1 MMKKEEFLK
10 YEAAKIHELIA
21 ERYSGDI
28 EVRQAAVVK
37 MNDQK
42 LNGLSVSLDGN
53 NVCPT
58 IYLDDA
64 FEAYVNGTDPDRI
77 AEDIAIQAFDAGRM
91 APSADTLEQLPD
103 LSGKRLALRIL
114 EASRNREFLKDTP
127 YMEVGNGLVLVC
139 DVRIQENV
147 DGCFSTV
154 VNNNLLKVMGREKAD
169 VFRQALKEAWDTDRP
184 VLSSM
189 EAKLFGGD
197 EANLLDNPEPAASGM
212 YILTNT
218 SGIHGAAALFYP
230 DVQQRIS
237 EVLGENYYALPSSTE
252 EFIIVPQS
260 MGMGPKEFTVMVRDA
275 NRSVVEPGQILSDSV
290 LKYDRDSGVLH
301 DVTAGREQGSRVSER
316 MC

>member
-1 MMKKEEFLK
+1 MMNKQEFLK
-10 YEAAKIHELIA
+10 YETAKIHELIA
-21 ERYSGDI
+21 ERYNGEI

-64 FEAYVNGTDPDRI
+64 FEAYVNGTDSDSI
-77 AEDIAIQAFDAGRM
+77 AMDVALQAFDAGRM
-91 APSADTLEQLPD
+91 APSADTIEQLPD
-103 LSGKRLALRIL
+103 LSDKRLALRLL

-139 DVRIQENV
+139 DVRIQESS

-154 VNNNLLKVMGREKAD
+154 VNNNLLKVMGR
-169 VFRQALKEAWDTDRP
+169 
-184 VLSSM
+184 
-189 EAKLFGGD
+189 AKLFGGD
-197 EANLLDNPEPAASGM
+197 ETNLLDSPEHSASGM

-237 EVLGENYYALPSSTE
+237 EVLGEDYYALPSSTE

-260 MGMGPKEFTVMVRDA
+260 MGMGAKEFTAMVRDA
-275 NRSVVEPGQILSDSV
+275 NRSVVEPGQVLCDSV
-290 LKYDRDSGVLH
+290 LKYDRDAGMLH
-301 DVTAGREQGSRVSER
+301 DVTAGRELGSRVSER

>member
-64 FEAYVNGTDPDRI
+64 FEAYVNGTDPDSI
-77 AEDIAIQAFDAGRM
+77 AMDVALQAFDAGRM
-91 APSADTLEQLPD
+91 VPSADTIEQLPD
-103 LSGKRLALRIL
+103 LSDKRLALRLL

-139 DVRIQENV
+139 DVRIQESS

-169 VFRQALKEAWDTDRP
+169 VFRQALKEVWDTDRP

-189 EAKLFGGD
+189 EAKLFSGD
-197 EANLLDNPEPAASGM
+197 
-212 YILTNT
+212 
-218 SGIHGAAALFYP
+218 
-230 DVQQRIS
+230 
-237 EVLGENYYALPSSTE
+237 
-252 EFIIVPQS
+252 
-260 MGMGPKEFTVMVRDA
+260 
-275 NRSVVEPGQILSDSV
+275 
-290 LKYDRDSGVLH
+290 
-301 DVTAGREQGSRVSER
+301 
-316 MC
+316 

>member
-10 YEAAKIHELIA
+10 YEATKIHELIA

-64 FEAYVNGTDPDRI
+64 FETYVNGTDPDRI

-103 LSGKRLALRIL
+103 LSGKRLALRLL

-127 YMEVGNGLVLVC
+127 YMEAGKQWQIRQSGSRLPALQFEQ
-139 DVRIQENV
+139 RIWHE
-147 DGCFSTV
+147 
-154 VNNNLLKVMGREKAD
+154 KARMKREK
-169 VFRQALKEAWDTDRP
+169 
-184 VLSSM
+184 
-189 EAKLFGGD
+189 
-197 EANLLDNPEPAASGM
+197 
-212 YILTNT
+212 
-218 SGIHGAAALFYP
+218 
-230 DVQQRIS
+230 
-237 EVLGENYYALPSSTE
+237 
-252 EFIIVPQS
+252 
-260 MGMGPKEFTVMVRDA
+260 
-275 NRSVVEPGQILSDSV
+275 
-290 LKYDRDSGVLH
+290 LH
-301 DVTAGREQGSRVSER
+301 R
-316 MC
+316 

>member
-1 MMKKEEFLK
+1 MMNKQEFLK
-10 YEAAKIHELIA
+10 YEADKIHEVIA

-28 EVRQAAVVK
+28 EVRPATVVK

-42 LNGLSVSLDGN
+42 LNGLSISLDGN

-64 FEAYVNGTDPDRI
+64 FEAYENGADPDMI
-77 AEDIAIQAFDAGRM
+77 ANDVALQAFNAGRT
-91 APSADTLEQLPD
+91 ASSVDAVGNLPD
-103 LSGKRLALRIL
+103 LSDKRLALRLL

-139 DVRIQENV
+139 DVRIQENS

-154 VNNNLLKVMGREKAD
+154 VNNNLLKVMGRDKAD
-169 VFRQALKEAWDTDRP
+169 VFRQAVSEAWDTDRP

-197 EANLLDNPEPAASGM
+197 ETNLLDNPEPAASGM

-230 DVQQRIS
+230 DVQHRIS
-237 EVLGENYYALPSSTE
+237 EVLGEDYYALPSSTE

-260 MGMGPKEFTVMVRDA
+260 MGMGAKEFTAMVRDA
-275 NRSVVEPGQILSDSV
+275 NRSVVEPGQVLCDSV
-290 LKYDRDSGVLH
+290 LKYDRDAGMLH
-301 DVTAGREQGSRVSER
+301 DVTAGRELGSRVSER

>member
-1 MMKKEEFLK
+1 
-10 YEAAKIHELIA
+10 
-21 ERYSGDI
+21 
-28 EVRQAAVVK
+28 
-37 MNDQK
+37 
-42 LNGLSVSLDGN
+42 
-53 NVCPT
+53 
-58 IYLDDA
+58 
-64 FEAYVNGTDPDRI
+64 
-77 AEDIAIQAFDAGRM
+77 M

-103 LSGKRLALRIL
+103 LSGKHLALRLL

-139 DVRIQENV
+139 DVRIQESS

-154 VNNNLLKVMGREKAD
+154 VNNNLLKVMGREKSD

-189 EAKLFGGD
+189 EAKLFSGD
-197 EANLLDNPEPAASGM
+197 ETNLLDHPEPAASGM

-230 DVQQRIS
+230 DVQHRIS
-237 EVLGENYYALPSSTE
+237 EVLGEDYYALPSSTE

-260 MGMGPKEFTVMVRDA
+260 MGMGPKEFTAMVRDA
-275 NRSVVEPGQILSDSV
+275 NRSVVEPGQVLCDSV
-290 LKYDRDSGVLH
+290 LKYDRDAGMLH
-301 DVTAGREQGSRVSER
+301 DVTAGRELGSRVSER

>member
-1 MMKKEEFLK
+1 MKKEEFLK

>member
-1 MMKKEEFLK
+1 MMNKNEFLK
-10 YEAAKIHELIA
+10 YETAKIHELIA

-28 EVRQAAVVK
+28 EVRQAAVMK

-77 AEDIAIQAFDAGRM
+77 AEDIALQAFDAGRM

-103 LSGKRLALRIL
+103 LSGKRLALRLL

-139 DVRIQENV
+139 DVRIQENS

-237 EVLGENYYALPSSTE
+237 EVLGEDYYALPSSTE

-275 NRSVVEPGQILSDSV
+275 NKSVVEPGQILSDSV

-301 DVTAGREQGSRVSER
+301 DVTAGRELGSRVSER

>member
-10 YEAAKIHELIA
+10 YESAKIHELIA

-42 LNGLSVSLDGN
+42 LNGLSVFLDGN

-77 AEDIAIQAFDAGRM
+77 AEDIPIQAFDAGRM

-103 LSGKRLALRIL
+103 LSGKRLALRLL

-139 DVRIQENV
+139 DVRIQENS

-169 VFRQALKEAWDTDRP
+169 VFRQALKEAWVQTGP
-184 VLSSM
+184 FSAAWKQSCLAEMKQIFWIVLSLQPPECISSPTQAVFTEQRHFSILM
-189 EAKLFGGD
+189 CSRESLRCLGKIIMRS
-197 EANLLDNPEPAASGM
+197 LL
-212 YILTNT
+212 
-218 SGIHGAAALFYP
+218 
-230 DVQQRIS
+230 QQR
-237 EVLGENYYALPSSTE
+237 SSLSCLRAWAWDQKSLLLWSAMPTDL
-252 EFIIVPQS
+252 S
-260 MGMGPKEFTVMVRDA
+260 WSRVRF
-275 NRSVVEPGQILSDSV
+275 S
-290 LKYDRDSGVLH
+290 
-301 DVTAGREQGSRVSER
+301 VTAF
-316 MC
+316 

>member
-1 MMKKEEFLK
+1 MKKEEFLK

-77 AEDIAIQAFDAGRM
+77 AEDIALQAFDAGRM

-103 LSGKRLALRIL
+103 LSGKHLALRLL
-114 EASRNREFLKDTP
+114 EASRNREFLTDTP

-139 DVRIQENV
+139 DVRIQENA

-189 EAKLFGGD
+189 ESKLFSGD
-197 EANLLDNPEPAASGM
+197 ETNLLDNP
-212 YILTNT
+212 
-218 SGIHGAAALFYP
+218 
-230 DVQQRIS
+230 
-237 EVLGENYYALPSSTE
+237 
-252 EFIIVPQS
+252 
-260 MGMGPKEFTVMVRDA
+260 
-275 NRSVVEPGQILSDSV
+275 
-290 LKYDRDSGVLH
+290 
-301 DVTAGREQGSRVSER
+301 
-316 MC
+316 

>member
-10 YEAAKIHELIA
+10 YEAGKIHELIA

-77 AEDIAIQAFDAGRM
+77 AEDIALQAFDAGRM

-103 LSGKRLALRIL
+103 LSGKRLALRLL

-139 DVRIQENV
+139 DVRIQENS

-184 VLSSM
+184 VLSNM

-197 EANLLDNPEPAASGM
+197 ETNLLDNPEHSASGM

-218 SGIHGAAALFYP
+218 SGIHGAVALFYP
-230 DVQQRIS
+230 DVQQKIS
-237 EVLGENYYALPSSTE
+237 EVLGEDYYALPSSTE

-260 MGMGPKEFTVMVRDA
+260 MGMGPKEFTAMVRDA
-275 NRSVVEPGQILSDSV
+275 NRSVVEPGQVLCDSV
-290 LKYDRDSGVLH
+290 LKYDRDDGMLH
-301 DVTAGREQGSRVSER
+301 DVTAGRELGSRVSER

>member
-1 MMKKEEFLK
+1 MMNKQEFIN
-10 YEAAKIHELIA
+10 YEAAKIHEIIT
-21 ERYSGDI
+21 ERYSGEI

-64 FEAYVNGTDPDRI
+64 FEAYVNGTDPDMI
-77 AEDIAIQAFDAGRM
+77 AMDVAQQAFDAGRT

-103 LSGKRLALRIL
+103 LSDKRLALRLL

-139 DVRIQENV
+139 DVRIQESS

-154 VNNNLLKVMGREKAD
+154 VNNNLLKVMGR
-169 VFRQALKEAWDTDRP
+169 
-184 VLSSM
+184 
-189 EAKLFGGD
+189 AKLFGGD
-197 EANLLDNPEPAASGM
+197 ETNLLDHPEHSASGM

-237 EVLGENYYALPSSTE
+237 EVLGEDYYALPSSTE

-260 MGMGPKEFTVMVRDA
+260 MGMGPKEFTAMVRDA
-275 NRSVVEPGQILSDSV
+275 NRSVVEPGQVLCDSV
-290 LKYDRDSGVLH
+290 LKYDRDAGMLH
-301 DVTAGREQGSRVSER
+301 DVTVGRELGSRAAER

>member
-1 MMKKEEFLK
+1 MMNKQEFLK
-10 YEAAKIHELIA
+10 YEADKIHEVIA
-21 ERYSGDI
+21 ERYSGEI

-64 FEAYVNGTDPDRI
+64 FEAYVNGTDPDSI
-77 AEDIAIQAFDAGRM
+77 AMDVALQAFDAGRM
-91 APSADTLEQLPD
+91 APSSDTIEQLPD
-103 LSGKRLALRIL
+103 LSDKRLALRLL

-139 DVRIQENV
+139 DVRIQESS

-154 VNNNLLKVMGREKAD
+154 VNNNLLKVMGREKSD

-189 EAKLFGGD
+189 EAKLFSGD
-197 EANLLDNPEPAASGM
+197 ETNLLDHPEPAASGM

-230 DVQQRIS
+230 DVQHRIS
-237 EVLGENYYALPSSTE
+237 EVLGEDYYALPSSTE

-260 MGMGPKEFTVMVRDA
+260 MGMGPKEFTAMVRDA
-275 NRSVVEPGQILSDSV
+275 NRSVVEPGQVLCDSV
-290 LKYDRDSGVLH
+290 LKYDRDAGMLH
-301 DVTAGREQGSRVSER
+301 DVTAGRELGSRVPER

>member
-77 AEDIAIQAFDAGRM
+77 AEDIAIQACDAGRM

-230 DVQQRIS
+230 DVQQKIS
-237 EVLGENYYALPSSTE
+237 EVLGDDYYALPSSTE

-260 MGMGPKEFTVMVRDA
+260 IGMGPKEFTAMVRDA
-275 NRSVVEPGQILSDSV
+275 NRSVVEPGQVLCDSV
-290 LKYDRDSGVLH
+290 LKYDRDAGMLH
-301 DVTAGREQGSRVSER
+301 DVTAGRELGSRVSER